1 MRNNGVMNLILHK
14 IYYLNVYVY
23 TTYISLFRFPR
34 RKPHK
39 FGPTQ
44 NCHFCQKG
52 AKDVIILCHNCCRS
66 NFPKNATALCT

>member
-1 MRNNGVMNLILHK
+1 MTESNLT
-14 IYYLNVYVY
+14 LNVLSQCLRLR
-23 TTYISLFRFPR
+23 TYISLFLFAR

>member
-1 MRNNGVMNLILHK
+1 MSIKFIISMF
-14 IYYLNVYVY
+14 
-23 TTYISLFRFPR
+23 TFTYISLFLFAR

-66 NFPKNATALCT
+66 NFPKNATTLCT